1 MIIGRG
7 IVYDSDAN
15 TSGWQV
21 GSDVDNDADD
31 GNDNAGCGGT
41 DCDNCDNW
49 IAATVA
55 PTVNKDNIN
64 LNKFTNK
71 VSREKSNMNTWILL
85 KCMIYSWKK
94 NNNFQSRFHHS
105 PNHFN
110 IHKTYNFYTVIKAK
124 NMADLNTIYSLNMSY
139 LVPPTTDNWWWW
151 WWRWWWWWWWWWQ

>member
-1 MIIGRG
+1 MVTMMVMMMMMMTIMAMNMRSDWKLGRG
-7 IVYDSDAN
+7 IVHDSDAN

-71 VSREKSNMNTWILL
+71 VSRGTSNMNTWILL
-85 KCMIYSWKK
+85 KCMIYSWKRNK
-94 NNNFQSRFHHS
+94 NFQNRFHHS
-105 PNHFN
+105 PNHLKLHH
-110 IHKTYNFYTVIKAK
+110 IHCQWLSVVLSSGY
-124 NMADLNTIYSLNMSY
+124 
-139 LVPPTTDNWWWW
+139 
-151 WWRWWWWWWWWWQ
+151 

>member
-1 MIIGRG
+1 MTVMQI
-7 IVYDSDAN
+7 Y

-21 GSDVDNDADD
+21 GSDVDNNADD

-41 DCDNCDNW
+41 DCDNCDNR

-85 KCMIYSWKK
+85 KCMIYG
-94 NNNFQSRFHHS
+94 R
-105 PNHFN
+105 
-110 IHKTYNFYTVIKAK
+110 KTIISKIDFTTVQI
-124 NMADLNTIYSLNMSY
+124 I
-139 LVPPTTDNWWWW
+139 
-151 WWRWWWWWWWWWQ
+151 